1 MANNLKRYGLIG
13 KDIGY
18 SFSRGY
24 FKEKFET
31 LDLQEHRYENF
42 DLQKIDEFKRL
53 ITNNDNLYGLNVTI
67 PYKQEVIPYLNEL
80 SEQATEIGGAVNTIQ
95 FTSNGLVGHNTDAYG
110 FKNALL
116 PFLKPHHKNALI
128 LGTGG
133 GASKA
138 VRYVLHE
145 LGLTTRFVS
154 RKSDENKFSYEDL
167 DEEIISE
174 HTVIINCTP
183 PLGTHPNIEVKPLY
197 PTSLSVRNT
206 YCSI

>member
-53 ITNNDNLYGLNVTI
+53 ITDNDNLYGLNVTI

-80 SEQATEIGGAVNTIQ
+80 SEQATEIGAVNTIQ

-133 GASKA
+133 ASKA

-145 LGLTTRFVS
+145 LGLTTQFVS

-183 PLGTHPNIEVKPLY
+183 LGTHPNIEVKPLY

>member
-80 SEQATEIGGAVNTIQ
+80 SEQATEIGAVNTIQ

-110 FKNALL
+110 FKNALF

-128 LGTGG
+128 LGTG

-167 DEEIISE
+167 GEEIISE

-183 PLGTHPNIEVKPLY
+183 LGTHPNIEVKPSL